1 MATWT
6 DHARSRLRPTKALI
20 HDAVDATTFLVEEGH
35 DAVADVVVGAA
46 STVPEL
52 RAGAATADA
61 ARRAVTGGVLAT
73 VRAVNRAVEAAS
85 DAALDLAPLQPGDE
99 PAVPLRSD
107 HLVSVDGAL
116 DQLVGVLN
124 GAVGDHLARVGSGFD
139 QGLRLR
145 SGDQWLPASPSA
157 LAAAVPTAGDRVVV
171 FIHGLSTTELSWCLD
186 AARNLGA
193 PDAHFGAL
201 LERERGLTPVFV
213 RYNTGRTVAESGAA
227 LSAALDVLVA
237 GWPVPVAQLVLVG
250 HSMGGLVSRA
260 ATHTAAAAAA
270 PWLDRLTHVACLG
283 SPHQGAP
290 LARLGHSAVGA
301 LRAVPHPAT
310 RVLGR
315 ILAHRSAGIQD
326 LRHRALPA
334 LGPLRADVRY
344 LFVAGTLSQRAH
356 HPTAH
361 ILGDML
367 VPVASAGGPGG
378 ADVQVR
384 HFGVVAHHQLQT
396 HAGVY
401 AALAG
406 WLAEPRPL
414 AG

>member
-6 DHARSRLRPTKALI
+6 DHARRRLRPTKALI

-46 STVPEL
+46 STLPEL
-52 RAGAATADA
+52 RRGATSADA

-73 VRAVNRAVEAAS
+73 VRAVNRAVEKAS
-85 DAALDLAPLQPGDE
+85 DAALDLAPLQAADE

-107 HLVSVDGAL
+107 HVVSVDGAL

-124 GAVGDHLARVGSGFD
+124 GAVGDHLARVGNGLD

-145 SGDQWLPASPSA
+145 SGDTWLPADPAA
-157 LAAAVPTAGDRVVV
+157 LPAALPTGGSRVVV
-171 FIHGLSTTELSWCLD
+171 FVHGLSTTELSWCLD
-186 AARNLGA
+186 AAANLGA

-201 LERERGLTPVFV
+201 LERERGLVPIFV
-213 RYNTGRTVAESGAA
+213 RYNTGRAVAESGAA
-227 LSAALDVLVA
+227 LSEALAGLVA
-237 GWPVPVAQLVLVG
+237 GWPTPIEQLVLVG
-250 HSMGGLVSRA
+250 HSMGGLVIRA
-260 ATHTAAAAAA
+260 ATHAATTADA
-270 PWLDRLTHVACLG
+270 PWLAPLTHVACLG

-290 LARLGHSAVGA
+290 LARLGHTATDA
-301 LRAVPHPAT
+301 LRAVPHPVT
-310 RVLGR
+310 RVAGR

-334 LGPLRADVRY
+334 LGPLLSDVRY

-361 ILGDML
+361 VLGDML

-378 ADVQVR
+378 ADVRVR

-406 WLAEPRPL
+406 WLAEPAPV